1 MRIFAGFL
9 KERARE
15 ILLYIITLALLKF
28 VFFLYNLPS
37 DALNYGF
44 LLVLVLAGIL
54 FFIDFCEFYKRHKE
68 LVLVEK
74 NMQDALLDLPEPDTL
89 IENDYQDLLDKLEEI
104 RRKLK
109 SEELIFR
116 QEMQDYYGMWV
127 QDIAMSP
134 SVAEDL
140 RHYGLVAARESITY
154 EVAKEVGAKALLMP
168 DPAFHMMPEP
178 CEVDERFPRNEVIGI
193 NISPVVIHSEKNTGA
208 AYANYKTLIQYILDN
223 TDASI
228 ALIPHVVWAHND
240 DRVPLKQLYDD
251 FDQDSRLILVEDHT
265 APELKYIISKCS
277 FFVGA
282 RTHATIAAYST
293 GVPTLVVGY
302 SVKAR
307 GIARDLFGTEDGYVL
322 PVQQLKESDEL
333 TQAFIRLYEKRDAI
347 RGHLNEL
354 LPGYIARADEA
365 RNALE
370 ELAKA

>member
-109 SEELIFR
+109 SEEIISK

-127 QDIAMSP
+127 HQIKTPISAMRMLLQTMEDEYPEEKKLRELKAELFRIEQYVEMVLTYLRMEDIAS
-134 SVAEDL
+134 DL
-140 RHYGLVAARESITY
+140 KLESY
-154 EVAKEVGAKALLMP
+154 SL
-168 DPAFHMMPEP
+168 
-178 CEVDERFPRNEVIGI
+178 DELIRASIRKYSQMFILKKIRLE
-193 NISPVVIHSEKNTGA
+193 
-208 AYANYKTLIQYILDN
+208 YKTLNQMVITDKKWFCFVIEQILSN
-223 TDASI
+223 A
-228 ALIPHVVWAHND
+228 
-240 DRVPLKQLYDD
+240 
-251 FDQDSRLILVEDHT
+251 
-265 APELKYIISKCS
+265 LKYTEK
-277 FFVGA
+277 GG
-282 RTHATIAAYST
+282 TIQIFIKQESGQLWLVIEDNGIGIWEEDLPRVFERGFTGYNGRADKKST
-293 GVPTLVVGY
+293 GIGLYLCKRIMVRLRHQIRIESKVG
-302 SVKAR
+302 V
-307 GIARDLFGTEDGYVL
+307 GTQVFLGV
-322 PVQQLKESDEL
+322 
-333 TQAFIRLYEKRDAI
+333 TR
-347 RGHLNEL
+347 
-354 LPGYIARADEA
+354 
-365 RNALE
+365 E
-370 ELAKA
+370 ELHPE

>member
-15 ILLYIITLALLKF
+15 ILLYIITLVLLKF

-127 QDIAMSP
+127 HQIKTPISAMRMLLQTMEEEYPEEKKLRELKAELFRIEQYVEMVLTYLRMEDIAS
-134 SVAEDL
+134 DL
-140 RHYGLVAARESITY
+140 KLESY
-154 EVAKEVGAKALLMP
+154 SL
-168 DPAFHMMPEP
+168 
-178 CEVDERFPRNEVIGI
+178 DELIRASIRKYSQMFILKKIRLE
-193 NISPVVIHSEKNTGA
+193 
-208 AYANYKTLIQYILDN
+208 YKTLNQMVITDKKWFCFVIEQILSN
-223 TDASI
+223 A
-228 ALIPHVVWAHND
+228 
-240 DRVPLKQLYDD
+240 
-251 FDQDSRLILVEDHT
+251 
-265 APELKYIISKCS
+265 LKYTEK
-277 FFVGA
+277 GG
-282 RTHATIAAYST
+282 TIQIFIKQESGQLWLVIEDNGIGIWEEDLPRVFERGFTGYNGRADKKST
-293 GVPTLVVGY
+293 GIGLYLCKRIMVRLRHQIRIESKVG
-302 SVKAR
+302 V
-307 GIARDLFGTEDGYVL
+307 GTQVFLGV
-322 PVQQLKESDEL
+322 
-333 TQAFIRLYEKRDAI
+333 TR
-347 RGHLNEL
+347 
-354 LPGYIARADEA
+354 
-365 RNALE
+365 E
-370 ELAKA
+370 ELHPE

>member
-15 ILLYIITLALLKF
+15 ILFYIITLALLKF

-127 QDIAMSP
+127 HQIKTPISAMRMLLQTMEEEYPEEKKLRELKAELFRIEQYVEMVLTYLRMEDMASDLKFEHYVLDDLIR
-134 SVAEDL
+134 SSIRKYSQMFILKKIRLEYQAVNQNVITDKKWLCFVIEQILSNALKYTEKGGTIQIFTKQESNQLWLVIEDNGIGIWEEDL
-140 RHYGLVAARESITY
+140 PRVFERGFTGYNGRADKKSTGIGLYLCKKVMGRLRHQIRIESKVGVGTQVFLGLAREELY
-154 EVAKEVGAKALLMP
+154 
-168 DPAFHMMPEP
+168 PE
-178 CEVDERFPRNEVIGI
+178 
-193 NISPVVIHSEKNTGA
+193 
-208 AYANYKTLIQYILDN
+208 
-223 TDASI
+223 
-228 ALIPHVVWAHND
+228 
-240 DRVPLKQLYDD
+240 
-251 FDQDSRLILVEDHT
+251 
-265 APELKYIISKCS
+265 
-277 FFVGA
+277 
-282 RTHATIAAYST
+282 
-293 GVPTLVVGY
+293 
-302 SVKAR
+302 
-307 GIARDLFGTEDGYVL
+307 
-322 PVQQLKESDEL
+322 
-333 TQAFIRLYEKRDAI
+333 
-347 RGHLNEL
+347 
-354 LPGYIARADEA
+354 
-365 RNALE
+365 
-370 ELAKA
+370 

>member
-109 SEELIFR
+109 SEELISR

-127 QDIAMSP
+127 HQIKTPISAMRMLLQTMEEEYP
-134 SVAEDL
+134 EEKKLRELKAELFQIEQYVEMVLTYLRMEDMASDL
-140 RHYGLVAARESITY
+140 KLESY
-154 EVAKEVGAKALLMP
+154 SL
-168 DPAFHMMPEP
+168 
-178 CEVDERFPRNEVIGI
+178 DEL
-193 NISPVVIHSEKNTGA
+193 ISASIRKYSQMFILKKIRLE
-208 AYANYKTLIQYILDN
+208 YKTLNQMVITDKKWFCFVIEQILSN
-223 TDASI
+223 A
-228 ALIPHVVWAHND
+228 
-240 DRVPLKQLYDD
+240 
-251 FDQDSRLILVEDHT
+251 
-265 APELKYIISKCS
+265 LKYTEK
-277 FFVGA
+277 GG
-282 RTHATIAAYST
+282 TIQIFTKQESDQLWLVIEDNGIGIWEEDLPRVFERGFTGYNGRADKKST
-293 GVPTLVVGY
+293 GIGLYLCKKVMGRLRHQIRIESKVG
-302 SVKAR
+302 VGTQVFLGLAR
-307 GIARDLFGTEDGYVL
+307 
-322 PVQQLKESDEL
+322 
-333 TQAFIRLYEKRDAI
+333 
-347 RGHLNEL
+347 
-354 LPGYIARADEA
+354 
-365 RNALE
+365 E
-370 ELAKA
+370 ELHPE

>member
-127 QDIAMSP
+127 HQIKTPISAMRMLLQTMEEEYP
-134 SVAEDL
+134 EEKKLRELKAELFRIEQYVEMVLTYLRLDAGSTDYVLKNYDL
-140 RHYGLVAARESITY
+140 DRIIKQAVRKYASQFIRKRITLEYEPFTCQVLTDEKWLLFVVEQVISNALKYTRSGRVSITL
-154 EVAKEVGAKALLMP
+154 EAPKTLCIRDTG
-168 DPAFHMMPEP
+168 
-178 CEVDERFPRNEVIGI
+178 IGI
-193 NISPVVIHSEKNTGA
+193 DPQDLPRIFEKGFTG
-208 AYANYKTLIQYILDN
+208 YNGRNDKK
-223 TDASI
+223 ASGI
-228 ALIPHVVWAHND
+228 GLYLCRRICRN
-240 DRVPLKQLYDD
+240 LKHG
-251 FDQDSRLILVEDHT
+251 ITVE
-265 APELKYIISKCS
+265 S
-277 FFVGA
+277 
-282 RTHATIAAYST
+282 
-293 GVPTLVVGY
+293 
-302 SVKAR
+302 
-307 GIARDLFGTEDGYVL
+307 
-322 PVQQLKESDEL
+322 
-333 TQAFIRLYEKRDAI
+333 
-347 RGHLNEL
+347 
-354 LPGYIARADEA
+354 RADEGTCV
-365 RNALE
+365 RIYLDREALE
-370 ELAKA
+370 VE